1 MLNRLKMANVLL
13 FVGNMQR
20 LMSWNLATTQ
30 AVTTQVATT
39 QVTMEPA
46 ITELVAMEPAITEL
60 AAAMELVV
68 TPVQVYLTH

>member
-1 MLNRLKMANVLL
+1 MLNQLKMANVLL

-30 AVTTQVATT
+30 VVTT

-46 ITELVAMEPAITEL
+46 ITELVAMELAITEL
-60 AAAMELVV
+60 AAAMGLVV